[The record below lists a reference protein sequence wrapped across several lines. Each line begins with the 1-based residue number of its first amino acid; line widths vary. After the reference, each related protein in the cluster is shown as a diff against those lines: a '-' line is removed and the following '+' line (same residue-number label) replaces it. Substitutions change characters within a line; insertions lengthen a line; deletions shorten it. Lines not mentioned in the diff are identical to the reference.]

1 MTTRHYYRCH
11 RSPRHRG
18 ARLLMVILSGFAISC
33 FTADL
38 LAALATGNPAR
49 LALQPAEAPPAIAEV
64 VDPEPEKEKEGCH
77 PPPRFLP
84 GPLPGRSAG
93 TLHKSCRFRHPLHP
107 RWPHAPFNLPFTPLS
122 CEATVHPL
130 TARTT
135 HHLPNTVPDP
145 LYDIRQRQFSWRAGV

>member
-77 PPPRFLP
+77 PPPGFFRARCRVDPRGHCINPADSGIPSIPDGLT
-84 GPLPGRSAG
+84 LLSTCRS
-93 TLHKSCRFRHPLHP
+93 P
-107 RWPHAPFNLPFTPLS
+107 PFPAKRP
-122 CEATVHPL
+122 
-130 TARTT
+130 
-135 HHLPNTVPDP
+135 
-145 LYDIRQRQFSWRAGV
+145 YIR